1 MSPILE
7 AVGLSKSFLQG
18 GQTRLILED
27 ASLSLN
33 EGEFLSIIGS
43 SGCGKSTFLELLAG
57 VTRPDKGRIVYK
69 GEDVTGKGGKLGY
82 MPQDD
87 LLFPWLSVRENAL
100 LPVRVANKDIRSA
113 QKRIDELL
121 PVFGLSDHAGHLPWQ
136 LSGGL
141 RQRTALLRTCMTEAR
156 LLLLD
161 EPYASLDAIT
171 RRQLQLWLKG
181 IAKNLG
187 LSVILVTHDISEA
200 MLLSDRLIIMQAD
213 PGRFDLELEVPGSA
227 KEGDPAFEALKSQ
240 VLGRLGLEQA
250 PEPVTD

>member
-18 GQTRLILED
+18 GQTRLILEG

-57 VTRPDKGRIVYK
+57 VTRPDRGRIIYR

-100 LPVRVANKDIRSA
+100 LPARVANKDIRSA
-113 QKRIDELL
+113 KKRIDELL
-121 PVFGLSDHAGHLPWQ
+121 PVFGLSEPQ
-136 LSGGL
+136 KIRRPRRRNRTTGL
-141 RQRTALLRTCMTEAR
+141 RWIRG
-156 LLLLD
+156 
-161 EPYASLDAIT
+161 
-171 RRQLQLWLKG
+171 RRFR
-181 IAKNLG
+181 G
-187 LSVILVTHDISEA
+187 LSV
-200 MLLSDRLIIMQAD
+200 
-213 PGRFDLELEVPGSA
+213 
-227 KEGDPAFEALKSQ
+227 GDS
-240 VLGRLGLEQA
+240 R
-250 PEPVTD
+250 